1 MRHAPRVAT
10 EHGKG
15 RRARAERD
23 RGALCRRAVVSEN
36 GLDKRMKHALEIA
49 DSAANN
55 DLVIAKATARSYV
68 SVGVRDLARLRIL
81 GRAVNSGV
89 YLVRLVVRFQ
99 RKRAGGEH
107 IDLFGERVVGVELA
121 GGVRN
126 GEVGL
131 NELTH
136 GYDFLVVV
144 GRERIVRRG
153 FVGAKIGRFA
163 PNCAIIKPPKSFSI
177 LESRRTPEPPRRLP
191 GLPLSRLLFG

>member
-1 MRHAPRVAT
+1 
-10 EHGKG
+10 
-15 RRARAERD
+15 
-23 RGALCRRAVVSEN
+23 
-36 GLDKRMKHALEIA
+36 MKHALEIA
-49 DSAANN
+49 YSVADN

-131 NELTH
+131 NELAH
-136 GYDFLVVV
+136 GYDVLVVV

-153 FVGAKIGRFA
+153 FRRGEDRSLCAKLCH
-163 PNCAIIKPPKSFSI
+163 NKTS
-177 LESRRTPEPPRRLP
+177 
-191 GLPLSRLLFG
+191 

>member
-1 MRHAPRVAT
+1 M
-10 EHGKG
+10 
-15 RRARAERD
+15 
-23 RGALCRRAVVSEN
+23 
-36 GLDKRMKHALEIA
+36 
-49 DSAANN
+49 
-55 DLVIAKATARSYV
+55 
-68 SVGVRDLARLRIL
+68 
-81 GRAVNSGV
+81 NSGV

-153 FVGAKIGRFA
+153 FRRGEDRSLCAKLCH
-163 PNCAIIKPPKSFSI
+163 NKTS
-177 LESRRTPEPPRRLP
+177 
-191 GLPLSRLLFG
+191 